1 MKLDEM
7 ILDMSGKWKE
17 DVDGMMMSKSKK
29 HFSMNEQQVIIHV
42 HVHVV
47 LFTFYLLRQ

>member
-42 HVHVV
+42 HVV